1 MRQLIDNSQL
11 KNIEIDSAGIHAF
24 DGDAV
29 DHNAI
34 KCATQYNV
42 DLTSLRSR
50 RVRADDYADFDL
62 ILPMDDDT
70 VEYLELKR
78 PLGDARYAKAQIKN
92 ILDYAPEFGRNVPN
106 PYGTDGFDKVYVM
119 REQACQNLLASLK

>member
-1 MRQLIDNSQL
+1 MRKLIDNSQL
-11 KNIEIDSAGIHAF
+11 KNIEIDSAGTHAF
-24 DGDAV
+24 DGDAA

-34 KCATQYNV
+34 KCAAQYNV

-50 RVRADDYADFDL
+50 LVRADDYADFDL
-62 ILPMDDDT
+62 ILPMDEDT

-78 PLGDARYAKAQIKN
+78 PHGDARYAKAQIKN

-106 PYGTDGFDKVYVM
+106 PYGTDGFDKVYAM
-119 REQACQNLLASLK
+119 IEQACQNLLDSLK